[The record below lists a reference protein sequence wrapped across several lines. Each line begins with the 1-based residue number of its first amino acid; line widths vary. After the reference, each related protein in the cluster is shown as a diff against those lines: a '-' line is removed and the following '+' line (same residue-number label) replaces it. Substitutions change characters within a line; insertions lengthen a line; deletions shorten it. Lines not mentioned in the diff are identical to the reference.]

1 MSHRRYNWLLLAP
14 LAAALLVVAAVNAAV
29 DPYGFLAAPTRE
41 DFNLHKPAFFANLR
55 MCKPAAVRRAQPTSL
70 ILGSST
76 AEVGLDP
83 RHPAWKGETVYNF
96 GVSGATMI
104 EVDRYLR
111 HAHAARPLRRVVLL
125 LDLFM
130 FNVHYRRGREA
141 ALDEEL
147 AAGLGASFDRFAA
160 ALCSLKALEDSWDT
174 IDYNRQNV
182 GRQDAAQYLPEGQ
195 HPPSFLEHQ
204 LARGQRAAFVRCEQD
219 YITRIFVPPPARQ
232 FSFSAPR
239 ADGTLEDTFDYFRAA
254 VAYCR
259 AENIELICVVSPC
272 HARMGEAIAA
282 AGLWPQYELWK
293 RTLTE
298 IVAAG
303 DSADIRLW
311 DFSGYN
317 FAAVE
322 DVPPE
327 GDTQSRMQ
335 WYWESIHFRKELGDL
350 LLERVLLGE
359 AAGRDLREFGVQ
371 MTPNNLEAH
380 LRSQRL
386 ARTVYAATHRDDEE
400 VAALAPREGNESRR

>member
-1 MSHRRYNWLLLAP
+1 MTHQRYNTLLLAP
-14 LAAALLVVAAVNAAV
+14 LATALIAVVAVNASV
-29 DPYGFLAAPTRE
+29 DPYGFFDAPTRE
-41 DFNLHKPAFFANLR
+41 GINRHKPAFFANLR
-55 MCKPAAVRRAQPTSL
+55 LAKPAAVRRARPTSL

-76 AEVGLDP
+76 AEAGLDP
-83 RHPAWKGETVYNF
+83 RHPAWGGETVYNF

-111 HAHAARPLRRVVLL
+111 HAHAAQPLRQVVLL

-147 AAGLGASFDRFAA
+147 GTGYGASFDRLAA

-195 HPPSFLEHQ
+195 HPPLFLEHQ
-204 LARGQRAAFVRCEQD
+204 LARGQRAAFVHCEQD

-232 FSFSAPR
+232 FAFSAPR

-254 VAYCR
+254 VAFCR
-259 AENIELICVVSPC
+259 EENIELICVASPC

-282 AGLWPQYELWK
+282 AGLWPRYEEWK

-303 DSADIRLW
+303 KSSAICLW

-317 FAAVE
+317 FATVE
-322 DVPPE
+322 EVPPE
-327 GDTQSRMQ
+327 GDTQSRMK

-359 AAGRDLREFGVQ
+359 AAGGGPEFGVLLK
-371 MTPNNLEAH
+371 PDSIEEH
-380 LRSQRL
+380 LRTQRL
-386 ARTVYAATHRDDEE
+386 ARAEYAATHRDDEE
-400 VAALAPREGNESRR
+400 VALLATRAGNESWR